1 MQDPVKGGL
10 LLGKNLCHVLVTY
23 DIADDRKRVKYATL
37 LNGYGYRVQKS
48 CFECKLTNKL
58 YKKLLAET
66 RRFFEKDED
75 SIRVYLLNDRCR
87 ITKLGMDLE
96 ISDTDSDIL

>member
-1 MQDPVKGGL
+1 MD
-10 LLGKNLCHVLVTY
+10 KNLCHVLITY
-23 DIADDRKRVKYATL
+23 DIANDKRRVKYATL

-66 RRFFEKDED
+66 RQYFEKDED

-87 ITKLGMDLE
+87 ITKLGIDME
-96 ISDTDSDIL
+96 IPDSDAECF